1 MTPDTEPTDGAARP
15 RAIPAL
21 AAVTMG
27 LGFVGVQS
35 ALNQIDLVRAASLQA
50 PTNLVT
56 AIVHVRW
63 RTIQDHRRLTA
74 ASEVSVLLTSLLLFV
89 AASRV
94 LFRARGGGWLW
105 RHALAANVL
114 TGLAAAAV
122 DHSLRPG
129 RVSVLR
135 TILAN
140 EATRF
145 PLPPG
150 VQGGTTPLEF
160 GALAFAVPVFG
171 TLVTVA
177 LFAAAFAYATRERT
191 RAWIDA

>member
-1 MTPDTEPTDGAARP
+1 MSPDEEPTADGAARP

-27 LGFVGVQS
+27 LGFVGVQTS
-35 ALNQIDLVRAASLQA
+35 LNQIDLVRAASLPP

-56 AIVHVRW
+56 ALIHVRW
-63 RTIQDHRRLTA
+63 RTIQDHRRLSA
-74 ASEVSVLLTSLLLFV
+74 ATEVSVLLTSLLLFV

-114 TGLAAAAV
+114 TGLVAAAL
-122 DHSLRPG
+122 DQSLRPG

-135 TILAN
+135 AMLAN

-150 VQGGTTPLEF
+150 VQGATPLEF
-160 GALAFAVPVFG
+160 GALAFTVPVFG
-171 TLVTVA
+171 TLVTVG
-177 LFAAAFAYATRERT
+177 LFAAALAYALRERT